1 MGFAGVL
8 SLCVYA
14 GGEGLLQSA
23 VRSPQSAVCI
33 SQYSEQVALN
43 MCALCYFLLPSL
55 FVSLAMA
62 TL

>member
-8 SLCVYA
+8 SLCVCMQ
-14 GGEGLLQSA
+14 GGGASS
-23 VRSPQSAVCI
+23 VCSPQSAVCI